1 MKTKLTKKEIC
12 LSIIT
17 TLISFTV
24 LMGVMMLMMLIN
36 LVNVELGLKDFI
48 FHQYKNIITVVTAVA
63 LLMCIVYIYM
73 FFENRSLLAQ
83 CSKIMEIYLLLC
95 IALLLCNVVGKFV
108 SSTARPL
115 MFFSLMAAMILKR
128 KDAIFMNIVFAFTI
142 FIFNRFLNSSDVTL
156 GPDTLPDGAYGSIKM
171 VESFSSLLTCFC
183 CGIIGIIVLKRIKTR
198 MGCVMLALLLLG
210 PVILI
215 NLVVQLPTNLG
226 LDEALDIVMYSAF
239 DCVLSVLAFM
249 FLLPVFEGM
258 FSELTPF
265 RLREL
270 TSDHAKLISRLKAN
284 APGTYNHC
292 IVVAQLAE
300 MCATAI
306 GEDSELA
313 RAAAYYHDVGK
324 LKNPEMFAENQS
336 EYDLHKELTPE
347 LSVDII
353 RSHTRDG
360 AKLIKKNRL
369 PEIFADVAVQHHG
382 TLPIKYFYAKALKMS
397 DGELNIANSSY
408 SGPTP
413 TTKIAAI
420 IMIVDAAEAATR
432 SLPDRSPEKV
442 ERLVNNLV
450 EERMNQEQFVDCNIT
465 MRELTIITRTVVNG
479 LTGVYHS
486 RVAYPKLT
494 LKKR

>member
-17 TLISFTV
+17 TLVSFTV

-63 LLMCIVYIYM
+63 LLTCIVYIYM

-83 CSKIMEIYLLLC
+83 YSKIMEIYLLLC

-108 SSTARPL
+108 YSTARPL
-115 MFFSLMAAMILKR
+115 LFFSLMAAMILKR
-128 KDAIFMNIVFAFTI
+128 KDAIFMNIVFALTI

-215 NLVVQLPTNLG
+215 NLVVQLPTNLA

-397 DGELNIANSSY
+397 DGELNIANYSY
-408 SGPTP
+408 AGPTP

>member
-1 MKTKLTKKEIC
+1 MSILT
-12 LSIIT
+12 T
-17 TLISFTV
+17 VISFMV
-24 LMGVMMLMMLIN
+24 LMAVLFLMVLIN
-36 LVNVELGLKDFI
+36 LVNVKDVGLKDFI
-48 FHQYKNIITVVTAVA
+48 LTQYKNVITVTVA
-63 LLMCIVYIYM
+63 IGLLTVIVYVYM
-73 FFENRSLLAQ
+73 FFENKALLAK
-83 CSKIMEIYLLLC
+83 CSKIVEIYLLLC

-108 SSTARPL
+108 NSTARPL
-115 MFFSLMAAMILKR
+115 LFFALMAAMILRR
-128 KDAIFMNIVFAFTI
+128 KDAIFMNIVFALTI
-142 FIFNRFLNSSDVTL
+142 FIFNRFLNSADVTF
-156 GPDTLPDGAYGSIKM
+156 GPDMPIGSIKM

-183 CGIIGIIVLKRIKTR
+183 CGIIGVIILKRIKTR
-198 MGCVMLALLLLG
+198 IGCVMLAIVLLA

-215 NLVVQLPTNLG
+215 NLVVQLPMNMG
-226 LDEALDIVMYSAF
+226 LKEALDIAMYSAF

-249 FLLPVFEGM
+249 FFLPVFEGL

-270 TSDHAKLISRLKAN
+270 TSDHAKLISKLKTN

-369 PEIFADVAVQHHG
+369 PEFFADVAIQHHG

-397 DGELNIANSSY
+397 DGELNIANYSY

-413 TTKIAAI
+413 TSKIAAI

-442 ERLVNNLV
+442 EKLVNNLV
-450 EERMNQEQFVDCNIT
+450 EERMNQDQFVDCNIT

>member
-1 MKTKLTKKEIC
+1 MKTKLTKKEI
-12 LSIIT
+12 SISILT
-17 TLISFTV
+17 TCVSFGVVMAV
-24 LMGVMMLMMLIN
+24 LFLMVLIN
-36 LVNVELGLKDFI
+36 LVNTGIGLNEFI
-48 FHQYKNIITVVTAVA
+48 TTQYKNVITVAVAVA
-63 LLMCIVYIYM
+63 LLTGIVYVYM
-73 FFENRSLLAQ
+73 FFENKSLLAQ
-83 CSKIMEIYLLLC
+83 YSKIVEIYLLLC
-95 IALLLCNVVGKFV
+95 VALLLCNVIG
-108 SSTARPL
+108 
-115 MFFSLMAAMILKR
+115 
-128 KDAIFMNIVFAFTI
+128 KDAIFMNIVFALMI
-142 FIFNRFLNSSDVTL
+142 FIFNRFLNSADVTL
-156 GPDTLPDGAYGSIKM
+156 GQDMPVGSIKM
-171 VESFSSLLTCFC
+171 VESFASMLTCFC
-183 CGIIGIIVLKRIKTR
+183 CGIIGIIILKRIKTR
-198 MGCVMLALLLLG
+198 IGCVMLAIVLLG
-210 PVILI
+210 QVILI
-215 NLVVQLPTNLG
+215 NLVVQIPMNMDLT
-226 LDEALDIVMYSAF
+226 EALYIAMYSAF

-249 FLLPVFEGM
+249 FLLPVLEGL

-270 TSDHAKLISRLKAN
+270 TSDHAKLISKLKTN

-292 IVVAQLAE
+292 VVVAQLAE

-369 PEIFADVAVQHHG
+369 PEFFADVAVQHHG

-397 DGELNIANSSY
+397 DGELNIANYSY
-408 SGPTP
+408 AGPTP
-413 TTKIAAI
+413 TSKIAAI

-442 ERLVNNLV
+442 EKLVNNLV
-450 EERMNQEQFVDCNIT
+450 EERMNQDQFVDCNIT
-465 MRELTIITRTVVNG
+465 MRELTIIARTVVNG

>member
-239 DCVLSVLAFM
+239 DCVLSVLTFM

-397 DGELNIANSSY
+397 DGELNIANYSY

>member
-17 TLISFTV
+17 TLVSFTV
-24 LMGVMMLMMLIN
+24 LIGVMMLMMLIN

-83 CSKIMEIYLLLC
+83 YSKIMEIYLLLC

-108 SSTARPL
+108 YSTARPL
-115 MFFSLMAAMILKR
+115 LFFALMAAMILKR
-128 KDAIFMNIVFAFTI
+128 KDAIFMNIVFALTI

-198 MGCVMLALLLLG
+198 IGCVMLALLLLG

-215 NLVVQLPTNLG
+215 NLVVQLPTNLA

-270 TSDHAKLISRLKAN
+270 TSDHAKLISRLKSN

-397 DGELNIANSSY
+397 DGELNIANYSY
-408 SGPTP
+408 AGPTP

>member
-1 MKTKLTKKEIC
+1 
-12 LSIIT
+12 
-17 TLISFTV
+17 
-24 LMGVMMLMMLIN
+24 MGVMMLMMLIN

-397 DGELNIANSSY
+397 DGELNIANYSY
-408 SGPTP
+408 AGPT
-413 TTKIAAI
+413 
-420 IMIVDAAEAATR
+420 R
-432 SLPDRSPEKV
+432 QRLPP
-442 ERLVNNLV
+442 L
-450 EERMNQEQFVDCNIT
+450 
-465 MRELTIITRTVVNG
+465 
-479 LTGVYHS
+479 
-486 RVAYPKLT
+486 
-494 LKKR
+494 

>member
-1 MKTKLTKKEIC
+1 M
-12 LSIIT
+12 T
-17 TLISFTV
+17 TCVSFGVVMAV
-24 LMGVMMLMMLIN
+24 LFLMVLIN
-36 LVNVELGLKDFI
+36 LVNTGIGLNEFI
-48 FHQYKNIITVVTAVA
+48 TTQYKNVITVAVAVA
-63 LLMCIVYIYM
+63 LLTGIVYVYM
-73 FFENRSLLAQ
+73 FFENKSLLAQ
-83 CSKIMEIYLLLC
+83 YSKIVEIYLLLC
-95 IALLLCNVVGKFV
+95 VALLLCNVIGKFIN
-108 SSTARPL
+108 STARPL
-115 MFFSLMAAMILKR
+115 LFFALMSAMILRR
-128 KDAIFMNIVFAFTI
+128 KDAIFMNIVFALMI
-142 FIFNRFLNSSDVTL
+142 FIFNRFLNSADVTL
-156 GPDTLPDGAYGSIKM
+156 GQDMPVGSIKM
-171 VESFSSLLTCFC
+171 VESFASMLTCFC
-183 CGIIGIIVLKRIKTR
+183 CGIIGIIILKRIKTR
-198 MGCVMLALLLLG
+198 IGCVMLAIVLLG

-215 NLVVQLPTNLG
+215 NLVVQIPMNMDLT
-226 LDEALDIVMYSAF
+226 EALYIAMYSAF

-249 FLLPVFEGM
+249 FLLPVFEGL

-270 TSDHAKLISRLKAN
+270 TSDHAKLISKLKTN

-292 IVVAQLAE
+292 VVVAQLAE

-369 PEIFADVAVQHHG
+369 PEFFADVAVQHHG

-397 DGELNIANSSY
+397 DGELNIANYSY
-408 SGPTP
+408 AGPTP
-413 TTKIAAI
+413 TSKIAAI

-442 ERLVNNLV
+442 EKLVNNLV
-450 EERMNQEQFVDCNIT
+450 EERMNQDQFVDCNIT
-465 MRELTIITRTVVNG
+465 MRELTIIARTVVNG